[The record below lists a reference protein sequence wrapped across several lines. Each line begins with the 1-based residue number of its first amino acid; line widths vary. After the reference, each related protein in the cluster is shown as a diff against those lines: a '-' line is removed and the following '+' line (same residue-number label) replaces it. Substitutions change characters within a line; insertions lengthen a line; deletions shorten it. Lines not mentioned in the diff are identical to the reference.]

1 MSAVLQW
8 VRVRDY
14 ENYVLGSESMEY
26 RFPHYFDDFRCV
38 AAECE
43 DTCCAGWAI
52 MIDEE
57 TLEKYKEYQGGFG
70 NRLRNSIDW
79 KEGCFLQHEKRCAFL
94 NERNLCDIHMEAGEH
109 MLCDTCR
116 NYPRH
121 KEEFE
126 GVREGSLSL
135 SCIEAAKIIL
145 GCEEPVQF
153 VTMSDDEEDEEFE
166 DFDFLLYTKLA
177 DAREKI
183 IKMLQNRDID
193 ILTRIS
199 VVLDLAQRMQDAL
212 DNDEIFKMDDMI
224 ENFGNMDSLLEF
236 QREAEEHVLGENE
249 YCSSMRK
256 IYRIFN
262 KLEVL
267 KSDWPEYVKKAE
279 LHLYGEGQR
288 KYEENRQRFH
298 KSIGLKSN
306 FYDVWSCWLEQLM
319 VYFVFTYF
327 CGAVYDDNIIGKM
340 QTAVVSTILIQ
351 ELSIAKWID
360 QGEQL
365 DFYGFVDIAHRVSR
379 ELEHSDLNLIRFE
392 KICNQTPVF
401 QTSQLKKILALV

>member
-1 MSAVLQW
+1 
-8 VRVRDY
+8 
-14 ENYVLGSESMEY
+14 MEY
-26 RFPHYFDDFRCV
+26 RFPHYFNDFRCV

-52 MIDEE
+52 MIDED
-57 TLEKYKEYQGGFG
+57 TLEKYKEYQGSFG

-79 KEGCFLQHEKRCAFL
+79 KEGCFLQYEKRCAFL

-153 VTMSDDEEDEEFE
+153 ITMTDDEEDEEFE

-183 IKMLQNRDID
+183 IKVLQNRDID

-212 DNDEIFKMDDMI
+212 DNDEIFQMDDMI

-236 QREAEEHVLGENE
+236 QREAEEQVLGENE

-279 LHLYGEGQR
+279 VTLFGQGQR
-288 KYEENRQRFH
+288 NYEENRQRFH

-306 FYDVWSCWLEQLM
+306 SYDVWSCWLEQLM

-340 QTAVVSTILIQ
+340 QTAVVSTMLIQ
-351 ELSIAKWID
+351 ELSIAKWIE
-360 QGEQL
+360 QGENL

-392 KICNQTPVF
+392 KICNQMPVLH
-401 QTSQLKKILALV
+401 TSQLKRILTLV